1 MLPVDLKE
9 LLLAFN
15 QNSVEY
21 LIVGGHAVG
30 LYSEPRATKDL
41 DLFVRSSKEN
51 AAAVFRAL
59 AGFGAPLGG
68 VSPEVFHDGISRFQI
83 GVAPYRIDILQTID
97 GISFD
102 AAWPHRVTG
111 DIGEGVTANFISRDD
126 LIQNKLA
133 SGRHLDLHDV
143 EVLREAARKSDPD
156 Q

>member
-15 QNSVEY
+15 QNGVEY

-41 DLFVRSSKEN
+41 DPFIRSSKEN

-59 AGFGAPLGG
+59 TIFGAPLSDVSPDVFRDG
-68 VSPEVFHDGISRFQI
+68 VSGFQV
-83 GVAPYRIDILQTID
+83 GVAPYRIDILQAID
-97 GISFD
+97 GITFE
-102 AAWPHRVTG
+102 AASPHRITG
-111 DIGEGVTANFISRDD
+111 DIGEGITVNFISRDD

-133 SGRHLDLHDV
+133 SGSHLDLHDV
-143 EVLREAARKSDPD
+143 EVLREAARMSKHG

>member
-15 QNSVEY
+15 QNNVEY

-30 LYSEPRATKDL
+30 LHSEPRATKDL
-41 DLFVRSSKEN
+41 DLFIRSSKEN
-51 AAAVFRAL
+51 STAVFRAL
-59 AGFGAPLGG
+59 TVFGAPLGD
-68 VSPEVFHDGISRFQI
+68 VSPDVFHDGASGFQV
-83 GVAPYRIDILQTID
+83 GVAPYRIDILQAID

-111 DIGEGVTANFISRDD
+111 DIGEGIMVNFISRDD

-133 SGRHLDLHDV
+133 SGRHIDLHDV
-143 EVLREAARKSDPD
+143 EVLRDAAQKRDQDP
-156 Q
+156 